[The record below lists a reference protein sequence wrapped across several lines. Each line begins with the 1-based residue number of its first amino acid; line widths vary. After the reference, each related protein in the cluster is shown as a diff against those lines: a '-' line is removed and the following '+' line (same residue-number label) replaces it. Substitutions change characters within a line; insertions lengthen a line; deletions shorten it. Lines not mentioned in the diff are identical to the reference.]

1 MMGRYGSAP
10 VTLDVKESQGRIL
23 FTWVL
28 HKMKRNGD
36 VVLLASDGIVWGIWV
51 LVVRFL
57 PFCLVVPKDLLKFVA
72 TKGYRY
78 QLSS

>member
-28 HKMKRNGD
+28 RRMMRNGG
-36 VVLLASDGIVWGIWV
+36 VVLLTSDGIVWGIWV

-57 PFCLVVPKDLLKFVA
+57 PFCLVVTKDLLKFVA

>member
-23 FTWVL
+23 FIWVL